1 MRSRTVRNPAVL
13 PYFAAFGGLG
23 VALSFFGPALP
34 TLRDQ
39 THSTVGQ
46 IGLVFAAQSLG
57 GLIGSV
63 VAGRLFRR
71 FGGPHLVAVAVFV
84 LASAMAVVGVAT
96 ELVVIVV
103 CGALIGGGAGTM
115 DVSANTVVPT
125 LVEPDVLVS
134 SMNTLHLCF
143 AVGAVLTPL
152 VVGLSVGT
160 TGGLDGAT
168 VTFAVLLALV
178 GVTLWRHDREEGARR
193 AAEQHEEAG
202 ATPAA
207 WRLALVAAYYFLYV
221 GLEVGFAGWIA
232 TYADELHLG
241 PGWPTALTATFWG
254 GFLVGRLLMAWRG
267 DRWGTDPVLWVSGA
281 VATLLAVLIALVGGA
296 AVALGVLAG
305 LFGVAIAPQFPT
317 MLAHLHRAFPLT
329 GPVTAWC
336 IAGSSLGGMV
346 LPPLIGALFDSTGAG
361 ALPWTVAAA
370 SAGCLVVLSLIDRY
384 ALAVDSPGTGLIP
397 ET

>member
-1 MRSRTVRNPAVL
+1 MPSRAVPDRAVL

-34 TLRDQ
+34 TLRVQ

-46 IGLVFAAQSLG
+46 MGLVFAAQSFG
-57 GLIGSV
+57 GFVGSI

-71 FGGPHLVAVAVFV
+71 FGGPHLVAVAVLV
-84 LASAMAVVGVAT
+84 LAVAMAAVGVAT
-96 ELVVIVV
+96 TLVVVIV
-103 CGALIGGGAGTM
+103 CGAAIGAGAGTM

-125 LVEPDVLVS
+125 LVESEVLVS
-134 SMNTLHLCF
+134 RMNTLHLCF
-143 AVGAVLTPL
+143 AVGAVATPL
-152 VVGLSVGT
+152 LVGLSVGT
-160 TGGLDGAT
+160 TDGLDLAT

-207 WRLALVAAYYFLYV
+207 WRLAFVAAYFFLYV
-221 GLEVGFAGWIA
+221 GLEVGYAGWIA

-241 PGWPTALTATFWG
+241 AGWPTVLTATFWG
-254 GFLVGRLLMAWRG
+254 GFLVGRLVMAWRG
-267 DRWGTDPVLWVSGA
+267 DRWGTGAVLWSTGL
-281 VATLLAVLIALVGGA
+281 VATLLAVAIALVGAA
-296 AVALGVLAG
+296 AVALLVLSA
-305 LFGVAIAPQFPT
+305 LFGFAIAPQFPT

-336 IAGSSLGGMV
+336 IAGSALGGMV
-346 LPPLIGALFDSTGAG
+346 LPPLIGALFDSTGAS

-370 SAGCLVVLSLIDRY
+370 AAGCLVVLFAIDRY
-384 ALAVDSPGTGLIP
+384 ALAVRPAEAVVP
-397 ET
+397 